1 MLYSEITV
9 VKERLIMDTKPV
21 KCREMRK
28 ITFDVIM
35 AQEAY
40 FKLHPQ
46 HGFVLDQKEA
56 SDYKLTNSCWFF
68 HLCNPSSIFTEGS

>member
-1 MLYSEITV
+1 MLLLDSEITV

-28 ITFDVIM
+28 ITFDVM
-35 AQEAY
+35 VQEAC

-46 HGFVLDQKEA
+46 HGFVLDQET

>member
-46 HGFVLDQKEA
+46 HGFVLDQKEE